1 MKRKKHVHKVT
12 LNETRRQNKKR
23 ADLLNK
29 GASAGNLQAV
39 FDAYYR
45 GPLSALYRKIKGK

>member
-23 ADLLNK
+23 TDLLNK

>member
-12 LNETRRQNKKR
+12 LNETRRQTKR
-23 ADLLNK
+23 RTDLFNK
-29 GASAGNLQAV
+29 GASAENLQAV
-39 FDAYYR
+39 FDACYR